1 MKFRCAILLALT
13 ATLAAGQAGAQLE
26 TNITR
31 MDLKPD
37 EAAVWKVIDKEWG
50 RSGCCGREN
59 LMTGLRYLDL
69 VTDDAIVWFWGQPAP
84 MTKESMRTSDGALET
99 PDKPWATTRVAYELY
114 PEGLVIHGNT
124 AVAHYRCRVAVVN
137 KENKLETSNCR
148 FTDILVRDRPGAEWK
163 FLSWVGG
170 ELPKEN

>member
-1 MKFRCAILLALT
+1 MRFHRVALISLAFALT
-13 ATLAAGQAGAQLE
+13 SGSVGAQLQ

-31 MDLKPD
+31 MHFKP
-37 EAAVWKVIDKEWG
+37 EETAVWAVIDKEWG

-59 LMTGLRYLDL
+59 LMTNLRYLDL
-69 VTDDAIVWFWGQPAP
+69 VSDDAIVWFWGAAAP

-99 PDKPWATTRVAYELY
+99 PDKPWVPTRVAYELY

-124 AVAHYRCRVAVVN
+124 AVAHYRCRVATVD
-137 KENKLETSNCR
+137 KDNKLESSNCR

-170 ELPKEN
+170 ELRKQE